1 MDVQVLKK
9 AKKYADLLA
18 LGIANVVV
26 DNNTSTVT
34 FTLKDGSVGKLK
46 FQQPK
51 NGVNG
56 EDGVSVE
63 SIAKTST
70 SGLTDIYTITLSN
83 GKTTEFSVTNG
94 ANGVDG
100 KDGVSGKDGI
110 GVKNITKTSTNG
122 LVDVY
127 TITLTNG
134 NTSTFE
140 ITNGSNGKD
149 GVGIVGISKTSTEG
163 LVDTYT
169 IAMSDGS
176 TQKFTVT
183 NGKDGENGSS
193 GSGGGSYDDTELREE
208 IQALKDIV
216 NYVAPKINSFSMSP
230 STTTYEIGS
239 KVSGLKFSWNLNK
252 NVTSQSLTGCT
263 IGVNDRSANYSSE
276 ISSNKTF
283 TLSVSDG
290 KNTANANKSI
300 NFYNK
305 KYYGVA
311 TERSE
316 YDSGFIL
323 GLNGSL
329 VNSRTGN
336 FTVNAGEGQYI
347 YFAIPTSFGTPT
359 FTIGGFS
366 GGFDLVNTIDFT
378 NASGYTTKYNIYR
391 STNANLGNTT
401 VVVS

>member
-9 AKKYADLLA
+9 AKKYANLLA
-18 LGIANVVV
+18 LGITNVVV

-100 KDGVSGKDGI
+100 KDGVSGKDG
-110 GVKNITKTSTNG
+110 KNGADGK
-122 LVDVY
+122 
-127 TITLTNG
+127 
-134 NTSTFE
+134 
-140 ITNGSNGKD
+140 NGKD
-149 GVGIVGISKTSTEG
+149 GVNGSDGVGIVDISKTSTEG

-169 IAMSDGS
+169 ITLSDGS
-176 TQKFTVT
+176 TQEFTVT
-183 NGKDGENGSS
+183 NGRDGENGSS

-239 KVSGLKFSWNLNK
+239 KVSGLKFSWSLNK

-263 IGVNDRSANYSSE
+263 IGVNDRSASYNSE

-311 TERSE
+311 TKQSE
-316 YDSGFIL
+316 YDSSFIL
-323 GLNGSL
+323 RLNGSL
-329 VNSRTGN
+329 VNGRTGN
-336 FTVNAGEGQYI
+336 FTVNAVEGQYI

-366 GGFDLVNTIDFT
+366 GGFDLVDTIDFT

>member
-9 AKKYADLLA
+9 AKKYANLLA
-18 LGIANVVV
+18 LGITNVVV

-63 SIAKTST
+63 SITKTST
-70 SGLTDIYTITLSN
+70 SGLTDTYTITLSN
-83 GKTTEFSVTNG
+83 GKTTEFTVTNG

-100 KDGVSGKDGI
+100 KDGKNGADGKNGKDG
-110 GVKNITKTSTNG
+110 
-122 LVDVY
+122 
-127 TITLTNG
+127 
-134 NTSTFE
+134 E
-140 ITNGSNGKD
+140 NGKD

-329 VNSRTGN
+329 VNGRTGN
-336 FTVNAGEGQYI
+336 FTVNAGERQYI

>member
-9 AKKYADLLA
+9 AKKYANLLA

-70 SGLTDIYTITLSN
+70 SGLTDTYTITLSN
-83 GKTTEFSVTNG
+83 GKTTEFTVTNG

-100 KDGVSGKDGI
+100 KDGKNGADGKSGKDG
-110 GVKNITKTSTNG
+110 
-122 LVDVY
+122 
-127 TITLTNG
+127 
-134 NTSTFE
+134 E
-140 ITNGSNGKD
+140 NGKD

-329 VNSRTGN
+329 VNGRTGN
-336 FTVNAGEGQYI
+336 FTVNAGERQYI

-359 FTIGGFS
+359 FMIGGFS

>member
-1 MDVQVLKK
+1 MDIQVLKK
-9 AKKYADLLA
+9 AKKYANLLA
-18 LGIANVVV
+18 LGITNVVV

-56 EDGVSVE
+56 ENGVSVE

-70 SGLTDIYTITLSN
+70 SGLTDVYTITLSN

-100 KDGVSGKDGI
+100 KDGVSGKDGKN
-110 GVKNITKTSTNG
+110 GVDGK
-122 LVDVY
+122 
-127 TITLTNG
+127 
-134 NTSTFE
+134 
-140 ITNGSNGKD
+140 NGKD
-149 GVGIVGISKTSTEG
+149 GVNGSDGVGIVDISKTSTEG

-169 IAMSDGS
+169 ITLSDGS
-176 TQKFTVT
+176 TQEFTVT

-193 GSGGGSYDDTELREE
+193 GSGSGSYDDTELREE

-252 NVTSQSLTGCT
+252 NVTSQSLTGCI
-263 IGVNDRSANYSSE
+263 IGVNDRSANYLSE